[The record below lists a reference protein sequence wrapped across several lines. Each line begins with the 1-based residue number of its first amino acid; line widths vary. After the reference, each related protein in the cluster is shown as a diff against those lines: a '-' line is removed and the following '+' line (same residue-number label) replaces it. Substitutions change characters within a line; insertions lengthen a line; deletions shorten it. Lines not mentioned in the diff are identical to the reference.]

1 MSAFFKQLKYEL
13 LLFLRQPIYILLI
26 IIFPPIM
33 LVIFGSMYGSTTYNG
48 ASFFQKYLPAYIFS
62 MSLSIIMFS
71 VGLEGVE
78 KKEQGIMKM
87 LKTKPYSYA
96 SYILT
101 QIIKSVIV
109 ATFGFFELLLIAIFL
124 YDVDVSNVNLFFN
137 YCVFIIIL
145 IINSYIFIS
154 LFSVF
159 KKFKVALMVSLI
171 IYQVMMFLSDFTIPV
186 SQLPSALKKVAE
198 VNPFYHL
205 NHIFISSWNNQIFND
220 FTIKSLISISTIVI
234 ISSIVSIISLR
245 IRDE

>member
-1 MSAFFKQLKYEL
+1 MSVFLKQLKYEL
-13 LLFLRQPIYILLI
+13 LLFLRQPIYVLLI

-33 LVIFGSMYGSTTYNG
+33 LIIFGSMYGSTTYNG
-48 ASFFQKYLPAYIFS
+48 VSFFQKYLPAYIFS

-87 LKTKPYSYA
+87 LKTKPYSYG

-109 ATFGFFELLLIAIFL
+109 ATFGFFELLLIAIFF
-124 YDVDVSNVNLFFN
+124 YNVDVSNINLFFN
-137 YCVFIIIL
+137 YCIFIIIL
-145 IINSYIFIS
+145 IINSYIFIN
-154 LFSVF
+154 LFSAF
-159 KKFKVALMVSLI
+159 KKFKVALLISLI
-171 IYQVMMFLSDFTIPV
+171 IYQVIMFLSDFTIPV
-186 SQLPSALKKVAE
+186 SQLPGVMRQIAE
-198 VNPFYHL
+198 INPFYHL
-205 NHIFISSWNNQIFND
+205 NHIFISSWNNEIFSD

-245 IRDE
+245 VREE